1 MISDEVRLF
10 EYIEKSIRRLQL
22 GQVKS
27 EDGSWLEGIFGKA
40 ARRYEQWARHKLWE
54 LLRTCSLNYDDSF
67 RADVRGTPRFDK
79 LSLGQIA
86 GCFERIPNFVDQAV
100 LQRRFKASVNYRGF
114 CQRMFEIND
123 AWIDCVKHG
132 YTNLDAAQTIMQLGN
147 MKATIEDM
155 RTSGPTNM
163 RRA

>member
-1 MISDEVRLF
+1 MIPDEVRLC
-10 EYIEKSIRRLQL
+10 EYIETSSRRLQL

-54 LLRTCSLNYDDSF
+54 LLGACSLNYDDTF
-67 RADVRGTPRFDK
+67 QADVRGTPRFDK

-86 GCFERIPNFVDQAV
+86 GCFDRIPSFVDQAE
-100 LQRRFKASVNYRGF
+100 LQRRFQANVDYRGF
-114 CQRMFEIND
+114 CKRMFEIND

-132 YTNLDAAQTIMQLGN
+132 STNLDAAKTIKQLGN
-147 MKATIEDM
+147 MKVTIEDT
-155 RTSGPTNM
+155 RISRPTNI
-163 RRA
+163 RRS